1 MSKLLGLDWC
11 YLAKD
16 LINRLQVVGVGACEQ
31 YHGSDSIYIYIYV
44 CSSQSIKSSQINGA
58 LVDEVVVAWDE
69 IGCSSSSS
77 SSSSRSCRSSRSSSR
92 NGCRQ

>member
-1 MSKLLGLDWC
+1 M
-11 YLAKD
+11 
-16 LINRLQVVGVGACEQ
+16 
-31 YHGSDSIYIYIYV
+31 YV

-69 IGCSSSSS
+69 IGGSSSSS
-77 SSSSRSCRSSRSSSR
+77 RSSRSSSR

>member
-1 MSKLLGLDWC
+1 MD
-11 YLAKD
+11 
-16 LINRLQVVGVGACEQ
+16 QTV
-31 YHGSDSIYIYIYV
+31 YIYIYV

-69 IGCSSSSS
+69 IGGSSSSS
-77 SSSSRSCRSSRSSSR
+77 RSSRSSSR

>member
-1 MSKLLGLDWC
+1 MDQTV
-11 YLAKD
+11 Y
-16 LINRLQVVGVGACEQ
+16 
-31 YHGSDSIYIYIYV
+31 IYIYMYV

-69 IGCSSSSS
+69 IGGSSSSS
-77 SSSSRSCRSSRSSSR
+77 SRSSRSSSR